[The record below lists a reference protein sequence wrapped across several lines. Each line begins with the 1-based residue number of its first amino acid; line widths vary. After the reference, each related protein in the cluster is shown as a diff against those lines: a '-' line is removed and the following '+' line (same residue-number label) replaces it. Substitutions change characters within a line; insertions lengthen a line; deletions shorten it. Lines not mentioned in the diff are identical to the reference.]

1 MKKKIGLYWFTFDLR
16 LHDNSLLVDASS
28 FLDELVCLYCRP
40 SVTPFLHH
48 FAQEVTLGRARRKFI
63 DASLCE
69 LNDALGQLGQR
80 LWTLDI
86 PPYQA
91 LKYAIQYLSVT
102 HLYADAMAGSDEQNI
117 LHKLQDEYPHLVI
130 VQHAV
135 RSLFDES
142 KLPFTLPDL
151 PETFTQFRKCVE
163 GIDIAHP
170 IDAPSR
176 LPPMPK

>member
-48 FAQEVTLGRARRKFI
+48 FAQEVTLGRARQKFI

-80 LWTLDI
+80 LWTLDL

-102 HLYADAMAGSDEQNI
+102 HLYADAN
-117 LHKLQDEYPHLVI
+117 
-130 VQHAV
+130 V
-135 RSLFDES
+135 R
-142 KLPFTLPDL
+142 
-151 PETFTQFRKCVE
+151 
-163 GIDIAHP
+163 
-170 IDAPSR
+170 
-176 LPPMPK
+176 PKS